1 MIFKTEDFNAIWG
14 AFVALMFVL
23 CGLIA
28 FDAGAKSTKESAVKL
43 ETFEFKGKLYEV
55 VPAVE

>member
-1 MIFKTEDFNAIWG
+1 MFFKSEDISGIWG
-14 AFVALMFVL
+14 AFIALMFVL

-28 FDAGAKSTKESAVKL
+28 FDAGAKSAKENAVKL

-55 VPAVE
+55 VPSIE

>member
-1 MIFKTEDFNAIWG
+1 MLFKTEDFNVIWG
-14 AFVALMFVL
+14 AFITLMFVL

-28 FDAGAKSTKESAVKL
+28 FDAGAKSAKEDAVKL

-55 VPAVE
+55 VPSIE